1 MSETQEKTV
10 KLLDSK
16 LDAAVIKTVTT
27 CAIVMIVAVLIHD
40 GDHIRQ
46 ALNWGYSIPLAASG
60 IINPSIAAAA
70 MALSSNGVLLNA
82 LRLKK
87 YEPRNI

>member
-1 MSETQEKTV
+1 MK
-10 KLLDSK
+10 K
-16 LDAAVIKTVTT
+16 
-27 CAIVMIVAVLIHD
+27 
-40 GDHIRQ
+40 HIRRA
-46 ALNWGYSIPLAASG
+46 ALL
-60 IINPSIAAAA
+60 AAAA

>member
-1 MSETQEKTV
+1 MSGTFTG
-10 KLLDSK
+10 LLMCAYMIW
-16 LDAAVIKTVTT
+16 AAVYNVI
-27 CAIVMIVAVLIHD
+27 C
-40 GDHIRQ
+40 
-46 ALNWGYSIPLAASG
+46 IPLAASG

-87 YEPRNI
+87 YEPRTI

>member
-1 MSETQEKTV
+1 MKQVFDVS
-10 KLLDSK
+10 
-16 LDAAVIKTVTT
+16 AATMRNVRQNLIWAVVYNVI
-27 CAIVMIVAVLIHD
+27 C
-40 GDHIRQ
+40 
-46 ALNWGYSIPLAASG
+46 IPLAAAG

-87 YEPRNI
+87 LWEMKALSPRSTG